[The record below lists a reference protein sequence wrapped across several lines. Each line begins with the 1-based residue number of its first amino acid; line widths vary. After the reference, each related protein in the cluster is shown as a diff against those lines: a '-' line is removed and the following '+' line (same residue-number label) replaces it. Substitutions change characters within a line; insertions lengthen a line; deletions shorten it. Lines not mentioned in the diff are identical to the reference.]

1 MAANSFRHD
10 GLSARL
16 AGAEKLLEDSELL
29 TLLESMG
36 GAKVAV
42 AGDFC
47 LDSYWQLDE
56 GPEEESI
63 ETGLPVHRVTSQRYS
78 PGGAGNVVANLV
90 ALGVGQVR
98 AIGVYGGDPFGRVLV
113 KILSDL
119 GEDTTGMLDLGPDW
133 QTLVYAKPYVGREEQ
148 SRLDFGTRDALPEKS
163 LVSFEQ
169 ALAAAAAWADVVVIN
184 QQVTSCFA
192 GEEIVARVNAVI
204 AAHPGTAFVVDA
216 RMSTTPY
223 LGAILKLNVA
233 ETVSRLGGAG
243 PGSMSDDQVIDL
255 ASRVAAQTGK
265 AFFVTRGERGLVA
278 ADKDGVY
285 VAPGVDISG
294 EVDPVGAGDTVVA
307 AISAVLAC
315 GGTPAVAAYVANIA
329 ASVTVRKLRATGTAA
344 PAEVMTAAAG
354 TDYVYS
360 PELAEMPARA
370 RLRPGTEIEVIVE
383 PPRDAPPA
391 HVVFDFDGTLS
402 TLREGWEQVMEP
414 VMVRSILGGA
424 LASVSAEAFA
434 TVRAAVAEFIDR
446 TTGIQTL
453 VQMQGLVRL
462 VREFGYVPE
471 ADILDERGYK
481 EIYNTELLDIV
492 RARLAKIETGH
503 LERSDFHMKNAV
515 PLVEALASRGMKLY
529 LASGTDVGDVR
540 AEAEA
545 LGFAEFFEG
554 RIYGSVGDVN
564 VEAKRVV
571 LDRIFRDNAIAP
583 QALMTIGDGPVEM
596 RETRKRG
603 GIAVGVCSDERR
615 GFGANLAKRRRL
627 VRGGATLLLADFTDL
642 DAFLAVLGLN

>member
-1 MAANSFRHD
+1 MAVDSFPPDDLPTRP
-10 GLSARL
+10 
-16 AGAEKLLEDSELL
+16 AGAERLLDQGELSV
-29 TLLESMG
+29 LLESMHR
-36 GAKVAV
+36 AKIAV

-113 KILSDL
+113 KVLRDL
-119 GEDTTGMLDLGPDW
+119 GADTSGMLDLGPEW
-133 QTLVYAKPYVGREEQ
+133 QTLVYAKPYVGGVEQ
-148 SRLDFGTRDALPEKS
+148 SRLDFGTRDALPEEP
-163 LVSFEQ
+163 LRTFEQ
-169 ALAAAAAWADVVVIN
+169 ALDDAAAWADVVVVN

-204 AAHPGTAFVVDA
+204 AAHPGTVFVVDA
-216 RMSTTPY
+216 RMSTAPY
-223 LGAILKLNVA
+223 VGAVLKLNVA
-233 ETVSRLGGAG
+233 ETVRRLGAATADA
-243 PGSMSDDQVIDL
+243 PPDDLVIDL
-255 ASRVAAQTGK
+255 ARRVAAQTGRP
-265 AFFVTRGERGLVA
+265 FFITRGERGIVA
-278 ADKDGVY
+278 ADDQRVY
-285 VAPGVDISG
+285 IAPGVEVGG

-344 PAEVMTAAAG
+344 AAELTAAAAD

-360 PELAEMPARA
+360 PELAEIPARA
-370 RLRPGTEIEVIVE
+370 RFHPGSEIEIILDPPREARPG
-383 PPRDAPPA
+383 

-402 TLREGWEQVMEP
+402 TLREGWEQIMEP
-414 VMVRSILGGA
+414 VMVRAILGDA
-424 LASVSAEAFA
+424 SSSVSTEAFA
-434 TVRAAVAEFIDR
+434 AVSAAAREFIDR
-446 TTGIQTL
+446 TTGVQTL

-462 VREFGYVPE
+462 VRQFGYVAE
-471 ADILDERGYK
+471 KDILDERGYK
-481 EIYNTELLDIV
+481 EIYNTELLEMV
-492 RARLAKIETGH
+492 RARLAKIGAGQ
-503 LERSDFHMKNAV
+503 LERTDFHMKNAV
-515 PLVEALASRGMKLY
+515 PLVEALRSRGMKLY
-529 LASGTDVGDVR
+529 LASGTDVEDVR
-540 AEAEA
+540 AEARA

-554 RIYGSVGDVN
+554 RIYGSVGDVK

-583 QALMTIGDGPVEM
+583 EALVTIGDGPVEM

-603 GIAVGVCSDERR
+603 GTAVGVYSDERR
-615 GFGANLAKRRRL
+615 RFGANLAKRRRL
-627 VRGGATLLLADFTDL
+627 IRGGATLLLPDFTDL
-642 DAFLAVLGLN
+642 GTFLAVLGL